1 MKLLSVIALLC
12 GYAIA
17 ANNCPEAKLPDITF
31 EEAVLALTGVG
42 DVSQLPQEDMENF
55 AALAE
60 KPLEINRCSKAALL
74 ASGLFSEYQ
83 AAALTDWR
91 ARHGDILSE
100 EELGVIDGFGE
111 KTARAA
117 GRFVS
122 FAAGRG
128 LRGGGSYSG
137 QGQDGTM
144 GGDRSGPY
152 TDWEAT
158 ALGGVKADGGTCN
171 GMAGIKA
178 SVGITGDGGKFSA
191 SVAGRT
197 QWGEALPQ
205 ELGWN
210 LSWENGRV
218 SSGFR
223 PAITSVSA
231 GCFNARFG
239 QGLLCWTGTR
249 IESYSSPSALM
260 LRPTGIA
267 PYKSWSP
274 SNSMSGAAIRADIG
288 RLSIRSFI
296 DLSPVLTSFK
306 ADWEG
311 MRYGGNVA
319 WNHKNGQAGISLM
332 AGSGDR
338 GISADFQQ
346 TFQGTVIYGEA
357 CYKLPST
364 GASTTATPSA
374 SAGGFPP
381 DISALLGA
389 TSQLGN
395 AAIGLRLMY
404 STNEYNATAAASYD
418 SPDRSHRFNLGTTA
432 SYCPVAKGHTPKG
445 AVSVKVCGEYA
456 VSVSGGWSF
465 TTKAT
470 GRLSRRYEIRQ
481 DIGRTIGPFSATLR
495 LDAVRGKSFAG
506 MAYLE
511 GGWNGTHKTRLSFN
525 IFLQGGLFRAD
536 NWDDRIYVYMRD
548 TPGTFSIPAMY
559 GRGWWSS
566 IYAKAKFGK
575 HFSLYLKVMYTAYPW
590 ARPEDSRTGQSFTG
604 KIQLVVS

>member
-17 ANNCPEAKLPDITF
+17 AEYGPDATLPDITF

-91 ARHGDILSE
+91 TRHGDILSE

-171 GMAGIKA
+171 GMAGVKA

-197 QWGEALPQ
+197 QWGEVLPQ

-274 SNSMSGAAIRADIG
+274 SNSMSGAALRADIG
-288 RLSIRSFI
+288 KLSIRSFI
-296 DLSPVLTSFK
+296 DLSPILTSFK
-306 ADWEG
+306 SGWEG
-311 MRYGGNVA
+311 IRYGGNAA

-346 TFQGTVIYGEA
+346 TFQGTVLYGEA
-357 CYKLPST
+357 CYKVPST
-364 GASTTATPSA
+364 DASTTATPSA
-374 SAGGFPP
+374 SAGGFHP

-395 AAIGLRLMY
+395 AVMGLRLMY
-404 STNEYNATAAASYD
+404 STNEFNATAAASYD
-418 SPDRSHRFNLGTTA
+418 SPDRAHRFNLGTTA
-432 SYCPVAKGHTPKG
+432 SYFPVAKGRTPKG
-445 AVSVKVCGEYA
+445 TVSVKICGEYA

-470 GRLSRRYEIRQ
+470 GRPSRRYEIRQ

-511 GGWNGTHKTRLSFN
+511 GGWNGTYKTKLSFN

-566 IYAKAKFGK
+566 VYAKAKFGR
-575 HFSLYLKVMYTAYPW
+575 HLSLYLKVMYTAYPW
-590 ARPEDSRTGQSFTG
+590 ARPGDSRTGQLFTG

>member
-17 ANNCPEAKLPDITF
+17 AEHGPDATLPDITF

-171 GMAGIKA
+171 GMAGAKA
-178 SVGITGDGGKFSA
+178 SVGITGNGGKFSA

-210 LSWENGRV
+210 LSWENGRI
-218 SSGFR
+218 SSGYR
-223 PAITSVSA
+223 PVITSVSA

-249 IESYSSPSALM
+249 IESYLSPSALM

-288 RLSIRSFI
+288 KLSIRSFV

-311 MRYGGNVA
+311 IRYGGNVA
-319 WNHKNGQAGISLM
+319 WNHRNGQAGISFM

-346 TFQGTVIYGEA
+346 TFQGTVLYGEA

-364 GASTTATPSA
+364 DASATATPSA

-395 AAIGLRLMY
+395 AGIGLRLLY

-418 SPDRSHRFNLGTTA
+418 SPDRAHRFNLGTTA
-432 SYCPVAKGHTPKG
+432 SYCPVAKGRTPKG
-445 AVSVKVCGEYA
+445 TVSVKICGEYA

-470 GRLSRRYEIRQ
+470 SRLSRRYEIRQ
-481 DIGRTIGPFSATLR
+481 DIARTIGPFCATLR

-511 GGWNGTHKTRLSFN
+511 GGWNGTHKTKLPFN

-566 IYAKAKFGK
+566 MYAKVKFGK
-575 HFSLYLKVMYTAYPW
+575 HLSLYLKVMYTAYPW
-590 ARPEDSRTGQSFTG
+590 ARPGDSRTGQSFTG